1 MRRFLSSVVVM
12 GAVVG
17 CTSVKSADVKTSGMS
32 ANMQVVA
39 DGTGTTQVAMQLH
52 VDNNI
57 TDLVDLTSG
66 DTLTASTGSASSP
79 MSKNEF
85 LGDIWYTA
93 SFPNASAE
101 GTVFTVAFNRA
112 SDVSAP
118 SSVAT
123 LPKPFDITSPAA
135 SSSQTFSRAAQD
147 ITVSYDSSGTQ
158 DSMSWQANGS
168 CIQLQTGSIQG
179 DPGTFTIAKGTLV
192 PADSTM
198 KATSCQVTVAVIR
211 SRAGTID
218 SHFGYGGSAAGQQ
231 QRSFQF
237 QSTM

>member
-1 MRRFLSSVVVM
+1 MRRFISSVVVI
-12 GAVVG
+12 GAVAG
-17 CTSVKSADVKTSGMS
+17 CTSVNSSDVKTSGMS

-39 DGTGTTQVAMQLH
+39 DGTDATQVAMQLH

-57 TDLVDLTSG
+57 TDLVNLTSG
-66 DTLTASTGSASSP
+66 DTLVASTGSTSSP

-93 SFPNASAE
+93 SFPNATAE
-101 GTVFTVAFNRA
+101 STSFTVAFNRA

-118 SSVAT
+118 SSVAS
-123 LPKPFDITSPAA
+123 LPGPFNITSPAA
-135 SSSQTFSRAAQD
+135 SQTFSRTGQD
-147 ITVSYDSSGTQ
+147 ITVAYDSSGTQ
-158 DSMSWQANGS
+158 DAMSWQANGT
-168 CIQLQTGSIQG
+168 CIKLQTGSIQG
-179 DPGTFTIAKGTLV
+179 DPGTFTIAKGTLL
-192 PADSTM
+192 PADGSMT
-198 KATSCQVTVAVIR
+198 AASCQVTLAVIR

-218 SHFGYGGSAAGQQ
+218 SHFGYGGSATGQQ